1 MGDFKLVSDD
11 CFLQAAVKHFHTS
24 TQCSLDK
31 NEAFLMKTI
40 MYIQVTTEREKSGLC
55 YHYQTTDEF

>member
-40 MYIQVTTEREKSGLC
+40 MYIQVTTVLKRTA
-55 YHYQTTDEF
+55 Y